1 MKKTLLSLAPVP
13 VQQLKS
19 LVQHLPGV
27 PDIDVIDGNSMSPA
41 ELAKAFAKAD
51 VVLGDYTF
59 KHRIGKE
66 LVAKAGPLKLI
77 QQPSSGYD
85 NIDITA
91 CSDRRILVA
100 NAPTGNTVTV
110 AEHTVAMGLALL
122 RKLVHADRSVRAGRW
137 ERLTLQPSE
146 LGGKTW
152 GVVGFGQIGR
162 AVASRLKPFELAKV
176 LYYESRQA
184 PKEVEE
190 QYGVEYSALP
200 ALLKSSDIVSLHVPL
215 TDTTRNM
222 IGADELSSMKPGA
235 YLINVSRGQLV
246 DEAALADALRK
257 QTIAGVAIDNFA
269 EEPPSAA
276 DPLLQAPEDKTL
288 FSPHIAG
295 MSPESG
301 RRIMMMSAENIGR
314 VLAGQDP
321 LYVVN
326 PVQRRE
332 ASTAA

>member
-1 MKKTLLSLAPVP
+1 MKKTLLSLSPVP

-19 LVQHLPGV
+19 LLQYLSGLF
-27 PDIDVIDGNSMSPA
+27 DIDVIDGGSMSPA

-51 VVLGDYTF
+51 VILGDYSF

-77 QQPSSGYD
+77 QQPSAGYD
-85 NIDITA
+85 TIDIKA
-91 CSDRRILVA
+91 CSDRSIPVA
-100 NAPTGNTVTV
+100 NVPTGNTVTV
-110 AEHTVAMGLALL
+110 AEHTIAMGLALL

-137 ERLTLQPSE
+137 ERLTLQPAE

-162 AVASRLKPFELAKV
+162 AVAARLQPFGLAKV
-176 LYYESRQA
+176 LYYEPRQV

-200 ALLKSSDIVSLHVPL
+200 ALLKSSDVVSLHAPL

-222 IGADELSSMKPGA
+222 IGADALSSMKSGA
-235 YLINVSRGQLV
+235 YLINVARGQLV

-257 QTIAGVAIDNFA
+257 QTIAGAAIDNFA

-276 DPLLQAPEDKTL
+276 DALLQVPEDKTL
-288 FSPHIAG
+288 LSPHIAG
-295 MSPESG
+295 MSPESW

-314 VLAGQDP
+314 VLAGQNP

-326 PVQRRE
+326 PVQRQE
-332 ASTAA
+332 TSTAA